1 MQGVQS
7 SVRAPGGQFADQ
19 LLLVISLYA
28 LFGTGAFLPV
38 KPGGGCLGAGS
49 SPLGT
54 GGTCGCD
61 AGAGVGAGGL
71 SDVGA
76 PA

>member
-1 MQGVQS
+1 M
-7 SVRAPGGQFADQ
+7 
-19 LLLVISLYA
+19 LLVISLYA